1 MKTNIVL
8 TGFMGSGK
16 STVGRLVAE
25 ALQRDFVDSDDLI
38 VERAGKSIAQMF
50 AEEGEEGFRGLESS
64 VCQHLAT
71 QDDLVIAT
79 GGGALLD
86 EVNRS
91 ALERGGILICL
102 LASPAEIHRRLS
114 GESGRP
120 LFNGNWE
127 ALYQERL
134 PAYQGIA
141 HRINTDGKTPLEVA
155 QKVVKLWRAS
165 R

>member
-38 VERAGKSIAQMF
+38 VERAGKSIAKIF
-50 AEEGEEGFRGLESS
+50 ADGGEEGFRRLESS
-64 VCQHLAT
+64 VCQHLAS

-86 EVNRS
+86 EANRD
-91 ALERGGILICL
+91 ALEKGGILVCL
-102 LASPAEIHRRLS
+102 LASPAEIHQRLA

-134 PAYQGIA
+134 PTYQGIA
-141 HRINTDGKTPLEVA
+141 HRINTDDKTPLEVA
-155 QKVVKLWRAS
+155 GKVVELWRAS

>member
-25 ALQRDFVDSDDLI
+25 ALQLSFVDSDDLI
-38 VERAGKSIAQMF
+38 VERAGKSIAQIF
-50 AEEGEEGFRGLESS
+50 ADEGEGGFRRLEGS
-64 VCQHLAT
+64 VCRHLAR
-71 QDDLVIAT
+71 QEDLVIAT

-86 EVNRS
+86 EQNRN
-91 ALERGGILICL
+91 ALEDKGILICL
-102 LASPAEIHRRLS
+102 LASPGIIRQRLA

-120 LFNGNWE
+120 LFEGNWE
-127 ALYQERL
+127 ALYEDRL
-134 PAYQGIA
+134 PAYRRIL
-141 HRINTDGKTPLEVA
+141 HRIDTDQRTPQETA
-155 QKVVKLWRAS
+155 QKVVELWRVS